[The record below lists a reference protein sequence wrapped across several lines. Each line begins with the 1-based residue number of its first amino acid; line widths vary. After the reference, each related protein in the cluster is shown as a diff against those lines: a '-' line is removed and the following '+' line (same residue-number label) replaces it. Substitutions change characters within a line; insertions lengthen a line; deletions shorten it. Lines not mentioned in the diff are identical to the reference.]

1 MKISQ
6 QAWDSMWEN
15 GSGEQQKMF
24 DGDGNPL
31 TTRDVK
37 LLLLKADL
45 SLTEANAIFDMFPFP
60 MPYPVIWK
68 KGMWKKIKAED
79 AVI

>member
-1 MKISQ
+1 
-6 QAWDSMWEN
+6 MWEN

-24 DGDGNPL
+24 DEDGNPL
-31 TTRDVK
+31 TTQDVTLP
-37 LLLLKADL
+37 LL
-45 SLTEANAIFDMFPFP
+45 
-60 MPYPVIWK
+60 VISQ